1 MDYAIFEGI
10 FGFHFFW
17 HCGADALY
25 FFVTEMKKYTLKKT
39 KDDFSNLSFV
49 MISLGFR
56 AAFFLLKKWK
66 RKKHVCAQ
74 ILYNL
79 WKSCEEY
86 SSQLFHK
93 LYWSCTR
100 SCFVRVHFF
109 SFFFFRY
116 ALPLYLLIA
125 ISIFFLKKNVH
136 YLCI

>member
-56 AAFFLLKKWK
+56 AAFFLLKK
-66 RKKHVCAQ
+66 
-74 ILYNL
+74 
-79 WKSCEEY
+79 
-86 SSQLFHK
+86 
-93 LYWSCTR
+93 
-100 SCFVRVHFF
+100 
-109 SFFFFRY
+109 
-116 ALPLYLLIA
+116 
-125 ISIFFLKKNVH
+125 
-136 YLCI
+136 